1 MSRPRFAAITADLL
15 ARKGEAQFWAAPP
28 RNPLAW
34 EKEQT
39 RAPVRAPL
47 QDKELPPLAMLPGA
61 DGKKIAVRMS
71 HHDYERLGILAVKQ
85 NTTRQRLLQE
95 AVDGLLAGM
104 PRNFGGACACLAN
117 AGADQGR
124 GEKPISFF
132 SASNSEE
139 RFAKGER
146 S

>member
-15 ARKGEAQFWAAPP
+15 ARKGEAHPWAATPK
-28 RNPLAW
+28 NPAW
-34 EKEQT
+34 EKQQT
-39 RAPVRAPL
+39 RAPVGVPL
-47 QDKELPPLAMLPGA
+47 SDKELPPLAMLPGA

-104 PRNFGGACACLAN
+104 PRNFGGACACL
-117 AGADQGR
+117 G
-124 GEKPISFF
+124 
-132 SASNSEE
+132 EE